1 MLIKEM
7 YILEDVEV
15 SPFNVMDG
23 RLFENV
29 IYYDKITDLLSLDL
43 SHVAIRAVNLY
54 KFIYVQQLNQNIDII
69 TYTRNRSKTISQA
82 SFKYITIPTTFIC
95 MSVWL
100 TDSRKHREENND
112 AMLRSHQQWR
122 SCI

>member
-1 MLIKEM
+1 M

-43 SHVAIRAVNLY
+43 SHVAICAVNLY
-54 KFIYVQQLNQNIDII
+54 KFMY
-69 TYTRNRSKTISQA
+69 
-82 SFKYITIPTTFIC
+82 
-95 MSVWL
+95 
-100 TDSRKHREENND
+100 NN
-112 AMLRSHQQWR
+112 
-122 SCI
+122 

>member
-29 IYYDKITDLLSLDL
+29 IYYDKITDLLSSDL

-82 SFKYITIPTTFIC
+82 SFKYLPSPLHLSACLFGLQTAESIEKKI
-95 MSVWL
+95 M
-100 TDSRKHREENND
+100 
-112 AMLRSHQQWR
+112 ML
-122 SCI
+122 C